1 MFSKWLPDGNTAESE
16 ATPIVDQA
24 AEAQM
29 NTYKEIVAFDYDDM
43 ANRLMHDTALMK
55 TIADLFCQEL
65 VGQIDEFKLSIKDN
79 DANQAVAIM
88 HQIKGASANAGGKA
102 LSALALEMEQ
112 AGKAGSINDMQKNIK
127 QLEHNFNTLK
137 DAMEQ
142 GL

>member
-88 HQIKGASANAGGKA
+88 HQIKGASANVGGKA